1 MNRILFT
8 VLIYVFSL
16 SFIYAEDENI
26 KKRQNAMQQV
36 RESVKVLFPISKG
49 KSDYDDFLVISMLE
63 QMLDAA
69 KPYASYFP
77 NEQEVS
83 PNTEAAE
90 TIWTDRS
97 GFNNSVLK
105 FVNDIEF
112 ALNAE
117 PESLDDFKPMFS
129 KITENCQSSHQ
140 VYRKLLS
147 PDSFGAKNKC
157 RVFQQTYLLPPS

>member
-1 MNRILFT
+1 MSKI
-8 VLIYVFSL
+8 VLIIFIYFFSL
-16 SFIYAEDENI
+16 SFIYSEDNNI

-49 KSDYDDFLVISMLE
+49 KNEYDDFLVISMLE

-90 TIWTDRS
+90 TIWTDKS

-129 KITENCQSSHQ
+129 KITENCQSCHQ
-140 VYRKLLS
+140 VYRTK
-147 PDSFGAKNKC
+147 
-157 RVFQQTYLLPPS
+157 

>member
-16 SFIYAEDENI
+16 SFIYAEDDNI

-69 KPYASYFP
+69 KPYSSYFP
-77 NEQEVS
+77 IEQEVS

-129 KITENCQSSHQ
+129 KITENCQSCHQ
-140 VYRKLLS
+140 VYRTK
-147 PDSFGAKNKC
+147 
-157 RVFQQTYLLPPS
+157 

>member
-1 MNRILFT
+1 
-8 VLIYVFSL
+8 
-16 SFIYAEDENI
+16 
-26 KKRQNAMQQV
+26 MQQV
-36 RESVKVLFPISKG
+36 RESVKVLFPIAKG

-129 KITENCQSSHQ
+129 KITENCQSCHQ
-140 VYRKLLS
+140 VYRTK
-147 PDSFGAKNKC
+147 
-157 RVFQQTYLLPPS
+157 

>member
-16 SFIYAEDENI
+16 SFIYAEDDNI

-49 KSDYDDFLVISMLE
+49 KSDYDDFLVISMLD
-63 QMLDAA
+63 QMLNAA

-77 NEQEVS
+77 IEQEAVTHS
-83 PNTEAAE
+83 EAAE

-97 GFNNSVLK
+97 GFNQSINK
-105 FVNDIEF
+105 FIDDIEF

-117 PESLDDFKPMFS
+117 PENLDDFKPMFA
-129 KITENCQSSHQ
+129 KITNNCQSCHQ
-140 VYRKLLS
+140 VYRMK
-147 PDSFGAKNKC
+147 
-157 RVFQQTYLLPPS
+157 

>member
-1 MNRILFT
+1 MNKI
-8 VLIYVFSL
+8 VLIIFMYFFSL
-16 SFIYAEDENI
+16 SFIYSEDDNI

-69 KPYASYFP
+69 KPYAGYFP

-129 KITENCQSSHQ
+129 KITENCQSCHQ
-140 VYRKLLS
+140 VYRTK
-147 PDSFGAKNKC
+147 
-157 RVFQQTYLLPPS
+157 

>member
-1 MNRILFT
+1 MKKIIMFF
-8 VLIYVFSL
+8 LIYAFSIM
-16 SFIYAEDENI
+16 FVYASSDNV
-26 KKRQNAMQQV
+26 KNRQNAMQQV
-36 RESVKVLFPISKG
+36 REAIKVLFPMAKG
-49 KSDYDDFLVISMLE
+49 KTDYDDFVVISMLD
-63 QMLDAA
+63 QMLNAA

-77 NEQEVS
+77 IEQESVAHS
-83 PNTEAAE
+83 EAAE

-129 KITENCQSSHQ
+129 KITENCQSCHQ
-140 VYRKLLS
+140 VYRTK
-147 PDSFGAKNKC
+147 
-157 RVFQQTYLLPPS
+157 

>member
-16 SFIYAEDENI
+16 SFIYAEDEKI

-36 RESVKVLFPISKG
+36 RESVKVLFPISKE

-105 FVNDIEF
+105 FVNDIKF

-129 KITENCQSSHQ
+129 KITENCQSCHQ
-140 VYRKLLS
+140 VYRTK
-147 PDSFGAKNKC
+147 
-157 RVFQQTYLLPPS
+157 

>member
-1 MNRILFT
+1 MINSSSDN
-8 VLIYVFSL
+8 V
-16 SFIYAEDENI
+16 
-26 KKRQNAMQQV
+26 KKRQNAMQQI
-36 RESVKVLFPISKG
+36 REATKVLFPMAKG
-49 KSDYDDFLVISMLE
+49 KTDYDDFVVISMLD
-63 QMLDAA
+63 QMLNAA

-77 NEQEVS
+77 IEQEAVAHS
-83 PNTEAAE
+83 EAAE

-129 KITENCQSSHQ
+129 KITENM
-140 VYRKLLS
+140 LS
-147 PDSFGAKNKC
+147 
-157 RVFQQTYLLPPS
+157 TH

>member
-1 MNRILFT
+1 MNKILFT

-16 SFIYAEDENI
+16 SFIYAEDDKI

-49 KSDYDDFLVISMLE
+49 KSNYDDFLVISMLE

-129 KITENCQSSHQ
+129 KITENCQSCHQ
-140 VYRKLLS
+140 VYRTK
-147 PDSFGAKNKC
+147 
-157 RVFQQTYLLPPS
+157 